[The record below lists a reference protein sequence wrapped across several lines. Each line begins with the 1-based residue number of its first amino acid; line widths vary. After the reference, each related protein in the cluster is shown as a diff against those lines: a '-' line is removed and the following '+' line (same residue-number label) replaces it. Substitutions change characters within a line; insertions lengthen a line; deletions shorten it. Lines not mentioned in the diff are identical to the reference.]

1 MPLNENT
8 LQKRSIKRIRY
19 YEFLLDAGFIKGC
32 THLAYGKPAY
42 QKEGNR
48 LYCKICGELIIHTIR

>member
-19 YEFLLDAGFIKGC
+19 YEFLLDTAYVKGC
-32 THLAYGKPAY
+32 THLVNNVPAY
-42 QKEGNR
+42 QKEGNKV
-48 LYCKICGELIIHTIR
+48 YCTVCGAVVIHTIQ